1 MLHGLA
7 DIDMRVT
14 EHYLDTIQSIQLDFV
29 MIIVC
34 LLSLLSF
41 IVNNAHCVFN
51 ILSLLLSFLSFIVNN
66 ASHFLSVHD
75 HKLQFVIIQR

>member
-1 MLHGLA
+1 MQELA
-7 DIDMRVT
+7 DTDMRVT
-14 EHYLDTIQSIQLDFV
+14 EHFFDTIHSRLCYD
-29 MIIVC
+29 
-34 LLSLLSF
+34 
-41 IVNNAHCVFN
+41 HCVFN